1 MLDRKEIIKRAY
13 HECMVEMYAK
23 AQPSADY
30 NQLLEDAKNGK
41 IGKDERVYERYY
53 LSQEEFKYILN
64 KYKDAYNIKSH
75 WKDDVEV
82 IEKYIEEGGSK
93 DKYIEPHTDEKGNYH
108 PGRRSYEK
116 VKPLKEQLSDVLKAF
131 SILKEYSLYDEN
143 IHNKLYDTV
152 TNIIDTCKNFYKF
165 DREESS
171 FDCSV
176 ALGPSPNSCAEA
188 VIQYWANQGVDI
200 EIKERNPLLLWEMDY
215 YGDDFEEVMKDEYG
229 DDWEEYW
236 KEKWEE
242 DRKH

>member
-200 EIKERNPLLLWEMDY
+200 EIKERNPLLLWDMDY
-215 YGDDFEEVMKDEYG
+215 YGENFEEVMKDEYG
-229 DDWEEYW
+229 EDWEEQW

-242 DRKH
+242 ERK